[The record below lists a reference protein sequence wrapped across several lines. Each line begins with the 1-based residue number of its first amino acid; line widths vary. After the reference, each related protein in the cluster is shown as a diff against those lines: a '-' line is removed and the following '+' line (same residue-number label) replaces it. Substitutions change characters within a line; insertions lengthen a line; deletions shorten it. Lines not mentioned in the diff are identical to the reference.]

1 MIWDLFYSKNIYVDL
16 LALLISIP
24 ALLFSLSCHEYAHG
38 FAAYKQ
44 GDHMAK
50 SLGRLSLNPFRHIDP
65 LGTLAMLLVGFGWAK
80 PVPINPSNFKNGK
93 KSMLIVSL
101 AGVITNMFLAL
112 IAAFLLYFI
121 RYVIP
126 FELWYSSDGLYFIY
140 LILYQILNYLV
151 MLNCALAIF
160 NLMPVPPLD
169 GYNVVKT
176 LVANHRNM
184 NFFWNV
190 ERYQTYILIGFLLIS
205 NRLYIIDGL
214 VNKFQTLLFNLMDM
228 IFSAFI

>member
-1 MIWDLFYSKNIYVDL
+1 MIWNLFNSTNIYADL
-16 LALLISIP
+16 LALLIALP

-50 SLGRLSLNPFRHIDP
+50 SLGRLTLNPFKHIDP
-65 LGTLAMLLVGFGWAK
+65 LGALSMLLIGFGWAK
-80 PVPINPSNFKNGK
+80 PVPINPSNFKDGK

-101 AGVITNMFLAL
+101 AGVVTNMFLAL
-112 IAAFLLYFI
+112 VAMFLLYFA
-121 RYVIP
+121 RYMMPNVW
-126 FELWYSSDGLYFIY
+126 FSSETMYFIY
-140 LILYQILNYLV
+140 LILYQMLEYLV

-176 LVANHRNM
+176 LVANHKNM

-205 NRLYIIDGL
+205 NRIGIIDGL
-214 VNKFQTLLFNLMDM
+214 SLRLEMLLTNLMKI
-228 IFSAFI
+228 IFSAFM

>member
-1 MIWDLFYSKNIYVDL
+1 MIWELLNSQNIYVDL

-50 SLGRLSLNPFRHIDP
+50 SLGRLTLNPFKHIDP
-65 LGTLAMLLVGFGWAK
+65 LGALAMLLVGFGWAK

-93 KSMLIVSL
+93 KSMIIVSL

-112 IAAFLLYFI
+112 VAAFLLYFVSC
-121 RYVIP
+121 VIP
-126 FELWYSSDGLYFIY
+126 QVWFSSETMYFVYDILSQMLGY
-140 LILYQILNYLV
+140 LI

-176 LVANHRNM
+176 LVANHKNM

-205 NRLYIIDGL
+205 NRIGIIDGL
-214 VNKFQTLLFNLMDM
+214 SFRLELLLFDLMDI

>member
-1 MIWDLFYSKNIYVDL
+1 MIWNLFNSDNIFADL
-16 LALLISIP
+16 LALLIALP

-50 SLGRLSLNPFRHIDP
+50 SLGRLTLNPFKHIDP
-65 LGTLAMLLVGFGWAK
+65 LGALAMLLIGFGWAK
-80 PVPINPSNFKNGK
+80 PVPINPSNFKDGK

-101 AGVITNMFLAL
+101 AGIITNMFLAL
-112 IAAFLLYFI
+112 VAAFLLYFI
-121 RYVIP
+121 SYVTPSVWI
-126 FELWYSSDGLYFIY
+126 SSQTMSVAY
-140 LILYQILNYLV
+140 LIISQVLSYLI

-176 LVANHRNM
+176 LVANHKNM

-205 NRLYIIDGL
+205 NRIGIIDGL
-214 VNKFQTLLFNLMDM
+214 TIRFELFLFNLMDI

>member
-1 MIWDLFYSKNIYVDL
+1 MIWNLFNSTNIYADL
-16 LALLISIP
+16 LALLIVLP

-50 SLGRLSLNPFRHIDP
+50 SLGRLTLNPFKHIDP
-65 LGTLAMLLVGFGWAK
+65 LGALSMLFFGFGWAK

-101 AGVITNMFLAL
+101 AGVVTNMFLAL
-112 IAAFLLYFI
+112 VAMFLLYFA
-121 RYVIP
+121 RYMMPNVW
-126 FELWYSSDGLYFIY
+126 FSSETMYFIY
-140 LILYQILNYLV
+140 LILYQMLEYLV

-176 LVANHRNM
+176 LVANHKNM

-205 NRLYIIDGL
+205 NRIGIIDGL
-214 VNKFQTLLFNLMDM
+214 SLRLEMLLTNLMKI
-228 IFSAFI
+228 IFSAFM

>member
-1 MIWDLFYSKNIYVDL
+1 MIWELLNSQNIYADL

-50 SLGRLSLNPFRHIDP
+50 SLGRLTLNPFKHIDP
-65 LGTLAMLLVGFGWAK
+65 LGALAMLLIGFGWAK
-80 PVPINPSNFKNGK
+80 PVPINPSNFKDGK

-112 IAAFLLYFI
+112 VAVFLLFFI

-126 FELWYSSDGLYFIY
+126 QVWFSSETMYFVY
-140 LILYQILNYLV
+140 LILSKMLNYLV

-176 LVANHRNM
+176 LVANHKNM

-205 NRLYIIDGL
+205 NRIGIIDGL
-214 VNKFQTLLFNLMDM
+214 SFRLELLLFDLMDI

>member
-1 MIWDLFYSKNIYVDL
+1 MIWDLFYSENIYADL

-50 SLGRLSLNPFRHIDP
+50 SLGRLTLNPFKHIDP
-65 LGTLAMLLVGFGWAK
+65 IGALAMLLVGFGWAK
-80 PVPINPSNFKNGK
+80 PVPVNPSNFRNGK

-112 IAAFLLYFI
+112 VAAFLWFFI
-121 RYVIP
+121 SYVIP
-126 FELWYSSDGLYFIY
+126 QVWVSSETMFFIY
-140 LILYQILNYLV
+140 EILSQIFGYLIA
-151 MLNCALAIF
+151 LNCALAIF

-176 LVANHRNM
+176 LVANHKNM

-190 ERYQTYILIGFLLIS
+190 ERYQTYILIGFLIIS
-205 NRLYIIDGL
+205 NRLGIIDGMVFKL
-214 VNKFQTLLFNLMDM
+214 QSLLYDLMNM